1 MHQVMKNNAVIKE
14 VLPGSIAE
22 EIELEPGDCIIKIND
37 TKIRDVL
44 DYRFLTADEFYVL
57 EVLKKNG
64 ETEIIEVEAFYEDLG
79 VEFENSLMDSA
90 KSCANKCIFCFI
102 DQLPKG
108 MRETVY
114 FKDDDARLSF
124 LQGNYITLTNLSK
137 RDIDR
142 IIQMRIS
149 PVNVSVH
156 TTDEELRRFMLG
168 NKNAGKLLSIM
179 KSFYENNITMNCQI
193 VLCPGIN
200 DGKQLE
206 KTVFDLAVMHPCVN
220 SVSVVPVGLSGHR
233 EGLFPLKAFD
243 SESSRKV
250 IEMVTFWQNEFLKKY
265 SSRIVYLADEFYI
278 NASFPLPKEEEYEG
292 YVQIENGVGLITSLE
307 HEFSLAIEKIKS
319 YTKQRHISIAT
330 GEIAYGFIKGL
341 TDRIS
346 KKFPTFKA
354 DVYKIKNDFFGG
366 GVSVTGLVC
375 ACDIINALKGKDLK
389 DGLFISESMLRAGD
403 DVFLDNYSL
412 TELEKILKT
421 TITSVENDGFDF
433 IEKLLDIKID

>member
-1 MHQVMKNNAVIKE
+1 MKNNAVIKK
-14 VLPGSIAE
+14 VFPGSIAE
-22 EIELEPGDCIIKIND
+22 EIELQPGDCIIKIND

-124 LQGNYITLTNLSK
+124 LQGNYITLTNLSQ

-142 IIQMRIS
+142 IIKMRIS

-168 NKNAGKLLSIM
+168 NKNAGKLLDIM
-179 KSFYENNITMNCQI
+179 KSFYENKITMNCQI
-193 VLCPGIN
+193 VLCPDIN
-200 DGKQLE
+200 DGKHLK
-206 KTVFDLAVMHPCVN
+206 KTVFDLAAMYPYVN

-233 EGLFPLKAFD
+233 EGLYPLKAFD
-243 SESSRKV
+243 SESSKAV
-250 IEMVTFWQNEFLKKY
+250 IETVTAWQNEFLKKY

-278 NASFPLPKEEEYEG
+278 NANLPLPKEEEYEG

-307 HEFSLAIEKIKS
+307 HEFDIAIEKVKS
-319 YTKQRHISIAT
+319 YTKERHISIAT

-341 TDRIS
+341 TERLS
-346 KKFPTFKA
+346 EKFPSFKA

-375 ACDIINALKGKDLK
+375 ACDIIKTLKGKNLGE
-389 DGLFISESMLRAGD
+389 GLFISESMLRAGD
-403 DVFLDNYSL
+403 DVLLDNMSL
-412 TELEKILKT
+412 SELSEELET
-421 TITSVENDGFDF
+421 AVTSVENDGFDF
-433 IEKLLDIKID
+433 VEKLLDIRID